1 VTNRLGMRAQALVAR
16 ARLGSRPAVE
26 RRLVWILGSPRT
38 GSTWLMNLLAVEPR
52 VVKVD
57 EPTLGLHVGVLMLD
71 WVSVRPRRIPVERMR
86 VNDVR
91 ADLPSYFFSRRYEG
105 IWRPRLRQLVIDR
118 LRAEVL
124 DHARAGGIADPLAVI
139 KEPIGS
145 QGADVLMSLLP
156 RSRLI
161 FLLRDGRDVI
171 DSELDAFTEGG
182 WVAEMLPGF
191 ETAEQDRLSFVNS
204 RAQAWLCRTTAV
216 QRAFD
221 AHPPELRR
229 MVRYEDLLSDPEPVT
244 ASLTEW
250 LGLSADADRIR
261 EVVARSGFDRI
272 DPAERGPGKFA
283 RAAKP
288 GLWRETLSA
297 EEQRLIEELIG
308 PKLREV
314 GYE

>member
-1 VTNRLGMRAQALVAR
+1 LTNRLGVRANALVAR
-16 ARLGSRPAVE
+16 ARLSSRSAVE

-38 GSTWLMNLLAVEPR
+38 GSTWLMNLLAVDRR

-57 EPTLGLHVGVLMLD
+57 EPTVGLHVGALMLD
-71 WVSVRPRRIPVERMR
+71 WVSVRPRRIPVEQMR

-91 ADLPSYFFSRRYEG
+91 AELPSYFFSRPYERT
-105 IWRPRLRQLVIDR
+105 WRPGLRKLVIDR
-118 LRAEVL
+118 FRAEIL
-124 DHARAGGIADPLAVI
+124 DHARAAAIADPLAVI

-145 QGADVLMSLLP
+145 QGADILMSLLP

-171 DSELDAFTEGG
+171 DSELDAFREGG

-204 RAQAWLCRTTAV
+204 RAQAWLCRTAAV

-221 AHPPELRR
+221 AHSPELRR
-229 MVRYEDLLSDPEPVT
+229 TVRYEDLLSDPESMI
-244 ASLTEW
+244 ASLVEW
-250 LGLSADADRIR
+250 LGLSADADRVR
-261 EVVARSGFDRI
+261 EVVARMGFDRV
-272 DPAERGPGKFA
+272 DPAERGRGKFA

-288 GLWRETLSA
+288 GLWRENLTA
-297 EEQRLIEELIG
+297 EEQRLIEDLIG
-308 PKLREV
+308 PNLREL
-314 GYE
+314 GYG